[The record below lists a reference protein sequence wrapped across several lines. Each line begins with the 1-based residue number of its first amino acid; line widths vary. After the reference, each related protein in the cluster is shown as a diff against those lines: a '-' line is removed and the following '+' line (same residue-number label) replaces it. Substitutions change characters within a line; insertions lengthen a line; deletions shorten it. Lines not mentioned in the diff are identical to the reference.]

1 MLHVLYFR
9 FAVYSQLGK
18 YVGPN
23 FFPAG
28 NAYAEQLSF
37 WAAYAVAFVVRPLG
51 AILFGEQLLLVAL
64 PQHTIDSS
72 LPMSRTAKLLK
83 SAA

>member
-1 MLHVLYFR
+1 
-9 FAVYSQLGK
+9 VYSQLGK

-28 NAYAEQLSF
+28 NQYAEQLSF

-51 AILFGEQLLLVAL
+51 AILFGELLLL
-64 PQHTIDSS
+64 DILHP
-72 LPMSRTAKLLK
+72 LLNLGGHIGNGPGQQ
-83 SAA
+83 SY

>member
-1 MLHVLYFR
+1 
-9 FAVYSQLGK
+9 VYIQLGK

-28 NAYAEQLSF
+28 NQYAEQLSF

-51 AILFGEQLLLVAL
+51 AILFGELLLLDAL
-64 PQHTIDSS
+64 HQHMIRYSFPSQRAAT
-72 LPMSRTAKLLK
+72 LLK